1 MSKSLPVALVL
12 FTALARLAG
21 QTMST
26 DARLVLVP
34 VSVTDSR
41 GATVTGLERGNFT
54 LFEDK
59 RPRDIVAFSA
69 EDSPLSAGLVFDIS
83 GSMRGKLDLA
93 KSTLRAFA
101 DNANATDE
109 AFLFTVS
116 SRPGASSGFTTD
128 LSSLAEEASFLKA
141 AGDTALIDTVYEG
154 LERMRSASHARRVLL
169 ILSDGMDNHSRR
181 SRSELMRMAQEANVQ
196 VYAIAIDARV
206 RTGKALEQQ
215 DAQRGLAFLQD
226 LADNTGGLRFI
237 VSDRDDP
244 RSVIARAILSMRNQY
259 LLAYR
264 PAQPVQPGKWH
275 RIRVKLNVAH
285 TNVSARNGYSWQ

>member
-1 MSKSLPVALVL
+1 MFRCQSP
-12 FTALARLAG
+12 TAGARRSPGWSA
-21 QTMST
+21 
-26 DARLVLVP
+26 
-34 VSVTDSR
+34 
-41 GATVTGLERGNFT
+41 ATFT

-59 RPRDIVAFSA
+59 REQDIVAFSA
-69 EDSPLSAGLVFDIS
+69 EDSPLSAGLIFDIS

-93 KSTLRAFA
+93 KSTLRAFVN
-101 DNANATDE
+101 NANATDE
-109 AFLFTVS
+109 AFLFSGV
-116 SRPGASSGFTTD
+116 RPSGASAGFTTD

-141 AGDTALIDTVYEG
+141 AGDTALIDTIYEG
-154 LERMRSASHARRVLL
+154 LERMRSASNARRVLL

-181 SRSELMRMAQEANVQ
+181 SSSELMRMAQEANVQ

-206 RTGKALEQQ
+206 RTRKAMEQQ

-226 LADNTGGLRFI
+226 SADNTGGLI
-237 VSDRDDP
+237 SIISDRDDP
-244 RSVIARAILSMRNQY
+244 RSVIARTILSMRNQY